1 MNMDEATLREL
12 GSRYDLAGLR
22 ARTPREPM
30 RPVRGF
36 NAAALQVD
44 GWRVSLTE
52 TLHRADERPWQR
64 VVFDAID
71 APGARVMLDTV
82 ECATPSDALDCLF
95 ERLAGNQ
102 LARLDEGPPAL
113 GFAVFQ
119 HPAGA
124 PPAIFFARDNL
135 CIAVA
140 SFGSRPVAVEPWAE
154 RVVQMLSTA
163 PRN

>member
-1 MNMDEATLREL
+1 MNMDEATLKEL
-12 GSRYDLAGLR
+12 GTRYDLAGLR
-22 ARTPREPM
+22 ASTPREPV

-36 NAAALQVD
+36 NAAALQVE

-52 TLHRADERPWQR
+52 TLRRTDERPWER
-64 VVFDAID
+64 VVFDAVD
-71 APGARVMLDTV
+71 APAMRVMIDTV
-82 ECATPSDALDCLF
+82 ECATPSEALDCLF

-102 LARLDEGPPAL
+102 LARLDEGPAAL

-124 PPAIFFARDNL
+124 PPAVFFARDNL
-135 CIAVA
+135 CITVA

-154 RVVQMLSTA
+154 RVVRMLSTA
-163 PRN
+163 PRS